1 MNDESVMLRTTSYG
15 RVFMGGVV
23 VVLPVCLPLIM
34 ARLTVEWGWSEQS
47 VWFYGV
53 GVWLLSLFTLFFW
66 FPTSFELTTE
76 GVYRNYI
83 LRVGD
88 KVFVN
93 RRFKLLTWSDVVSVD
108 VGDWTWTRLSE
119 TVEVEHRTGL
129 FLFNR
134 TFSDF
139 DRALLLV
146 ERHVPDKLT
155 AEAQR
160 WARASAKVVERQDD
174 QVAEPSS

>member
-1 MNDESVMLRTTSYG
+1 MNDESVMLRPTAYG

-23 VVLPVCLPLIM
+23 ALLPLCLPLIM

-53 GVWLLSLFTLFFW
+53 GVWLLSLFILFFW
-66 FPTSFELTTE
+66 FPTSFEFTTE
-76 GVYRNYI
+76 GVYRNYV

-88 KVFVN
+88 KVFIN
-93 RRFKLLTWSDVVSVD
+93 RRSKLLTWSDVVSVD
-108 VGDWTWTRLSE
+108 VGDMAWTRSSE
-119 TVEVEHRTGL
+119 TVEVAHRTGS

-134 TFSDF
+134 TFGNF

-146 ERHVPDKLT
+146 ERRVPGKLT

-160 WARASAKVVERQDD
+160 WARASAKVVERQED
-174 QVAEPSS
+174 QIAEPSS